1 VGVRG
6 RNGDSGWAM
15 TNSLTDPTIGNLNI
29 RVSTAE
35 DDDSGSLD
43 GLAARSGATAPS
55 GPVMLAEID
64 GEPVAA
70 VTLAEGTAFEDP
82 CRSDASILTLLRL
95 RRWEFKLITAVFG
108 A

>member
-1 VGVRG
+1 
-6 RNGDSGWAM
+6 M
-15 TNSLTDPTIGNLNI
+15 TRPTTNPGAGELNI
-29 RVSTAE
+29 RLSTPGE
-35 DDDSGSLD
+35 DDSGSLD
-43 GLAARSGATAPS
+43 LLACRSGGAAPS

-70 VTLAEGTAFEDP
+70 LALTDGTALEDP
-82 CRSDASILTLLRL
+82 CRSDASVLTLLRM

>member
-1 VGVRG
+1 
-6 RNGDSGWAM
+6 
-15 TNSLTDPTIGNLNI
+15 
-29 RVSTAE
+29 
-35 DDDSGSLD
+35 
-43 GLAARSGATAPS
+43 
-55 GPVMLAEID
+55 VMLAEID

-70 VTLAEGTAFEDP
+70 VTLADGTAFEDP

>member
-1 VGVRG
+1 
-6 RNGDSGWAM
+6 M
-15 TNSLTDPTIGNLNI
+15 TNSFPDPVAGELSI
-29 RVSTAE
+29 RLSTPE
-35 DDDSGSLD
+35 NDESGSVGL
-43 GLAARSGATAPS
+43 LAARSGASAPS

-70 VTLAEGTAFEDP
+70 LALTGGTALEDP

>member
-1 VGVRG
+1 MTSSISDPAVGEL
-6 RNGDSGWAM
+6 S
-15 TNSLTDPTIGNLNI
+15 I
-29 RVSTAE
+29 RLSTPE
-35 DDDSGSLD
+35 DDESGSVEL
-43 GLAARSGATAPS
+43 LAASSGVIAPS

-70 VTLAEGTAFEDP
+70 LALTDGSALEDP
-82 CRSDASILTLLRL
+82 GRSDASILTLLRL